1 LEESTGEEGSEG
13 DEDAQSNQRMIN
25 FDAPGGI
32 LLGGGEV
39 KWMPKE
45 GIEVSPARV
54 PKNEPQKYPSGK

>member
-1 LEESTGEEGSEG
+1 
-13 DEDAQSNQRMIN
+13 MIN